1 MHRVCQRCWIGA
13 AIVCLITA
21 GYATQASRADAPRD
35 DTPRGDTCLWYRQP
49 AAEWVE
55 ALPIGNG
62 RLGGMVFGG
71 VADDRVQLNEDT
83 FWSGGPYESTSPDA
97 LKYLPVVRRLINEGK
112 YGEAMRTA
120 ERYLMGQPIN
130 LQSLQ
135 PLGDLRLEFPDGGEP
150 TGYRREL
157 NLDTAIASESYDI
170 GSRRF
175 TREYFAS
182 APDNVIVVHVAC
194 DQPGQV
200 SFTARLDS
208 QQPFETKAVDG
219 ELMMDGTWHGTVRS
233 PEEHLKRSQNLTMLW
248 CGDGLSYAV
257 RLAVVA
263 DGGETRVDDDGLH
276 VEGADSVTLILAAA
290 TSYQGRSPGE
300 VCAATIAAAIKKP
313 FDELRKRHVA
323 DYQSLFQ
330 RVSLDLGSTDA
341 GRLPTDER
349 LELAKRDTADPA
361 LSTLLFNYGRYLL
374 IACSRPGTQPA
385 TLQGLWND
393 ERWPPWGSK
402 YTININTEM
411 NYWPAEVTNLAECHE
426 PLFDMIDQLRPSG
439 RKTAREHYGCGGF
452 VAHHNTDLWRA
463 TTPVDGA
470 RWGLWPMGAAWL
482 STHLWEH
489 YAFSGDKEFLRQK
502 YPTMKE
508 AAQFLLDFMV
518 RDDQGRLVTNPSF
531 SPENE
536 FIDAQGRKG
545 VLSAGATMD
554 REIIRQLFTECIQA
568 SEILGVDAEFR
579 TQLEAALADMPP
591 LAIGKH
597 GQIQEWLEDYDE
609 PEPGHRH
616 ISQLFALH
624 PGDQITVRG
633 TPELAQAARATLE
646 RRLANGG
653 GHTGWSRAWIINF
666 WARLEDAQKAYEN
679 VQALLAKSMYPNLFD
694 AHPPFQIDGN
704 FGATAGIAEML
715 LQSHAGEVHLL
726 PALPT
731 EWPTGHVTGLRA
743 RGGFEVDVYW
753 KDGKLDRAA
762 IRSKL
767 GGPCTV
773 RYGDTTVKLDTEPG
787 GEYVLDGELRAAE
800 GGQIRQRKMRVDLG
814 GGLELEE
821 LTEFKDGK
829 VTLIGKTFK
838 RHGVV
843 IMDHISL
850 PELGDEVRTYYSN
863 GQPILGEGIGDDG
876 RVETSL
882 VMKAD
887 GTPIEAFERNKDGDM
902 VPISSDRLHT
912 WIRMYHL
919 VEDTITSIAEAGQQG
934 DEERASQLIDE
945 AIEKALQL
953 KAEGLPDAD
962 VEDHR
967 SDQE

>member
-1 MHRVCQRCWIGA
+1 MMNRLAVT
-13 AIVCLITA
+13 CLIAA
-21 GYATQASRADAPRD
+21 GLAAQTVRADDSHDAA
-35 DTPRGDTCLWYRQP
+35 RGNLCLWYRQP
-49 AAEWVE
+49 AAEWVA

-71 VADDRVQLNEDT
+71 VTGDRVQLNEDT

-97 LKYLPVVRRLINEGK
+97 LKYLPVVRQQIGAGQ
-112 YGEAMRTA
+112 YGDALRNA
-120 ERYLMGQPIN
+120 QRYLMGRPIN

-135 PLGDLRLEFPDGGEP
+135 PLGDLRLEFPAQDDP
-150 TGYRREL
+150 TDYRREL
-157 NLDTAIASESYDI
+157 NLDAAVVRVSYDV
-170 GSRRF
+170 GPRRF

-182 APDNVIVVHVAC
+182 KPDNVIVVRVAC
-194 DQPGQV
+194 GQPGQV

-208 QQPFETKAVDG
+208 QQPFKTKPEGG
-219 ELMMDGTWHGTVRS
+219 ELVMDGTWHGTARS
-233 PEEHLKRSQNLTMLW
+233 PAEHLQRAQNLTMLW
-248 CGDGLSYAV
+248 YGDGLSYAV

-263 DGGETRVDDDGLH
+263 DGGQVHVDDDGLH
-276 VEGADSVTLILAAA
+276 VDGANAATLVLAAA

-300 VCAATIAAAIKKP
+300 VCAADVAAAVKRP
-313 FDELRKRHVA
+313 FDKMLARHET
-323 DYQSLFQ
+323 DYRSLFD

-341 GRLPTDER
+341 SRLPTDER
-349 LELAKRDTADPA
+349 LKLAKEQGADPA
-361 LSTLLFNYGRYLL
+361 LATLLFNYGRYLL

-393 ERWPPWGSK
+393 ELWPPWGSK

-426 PLFDMIDQLRPSG
+426 PLFDMLEEMRPSG
-439 RKTAREHYGCGGF
+439 RKTARVHYGCGGF

-489 YAFSGDKEFLRQK
+489 YAFSGDTEFLREK
-502 YPTMKE
+502 YPTMKA

-518 RDDQGRLVTNPSF
+518 RDDQGRLVTSPSF
-531 SPENE
+531 SPENA
-536 FIDAQGRKG
+536 FVDAEGRQG
-545 VLSAGATMD
+545 VLCAGATMD
-554 REIIRQLFTECIQA
+554 REIIRQLFTECIRA
-568 SEILGVDAEFR
+568 SEILGIDAEFR
-579 TQLEAALADMPP
+579 GQLQQALADVPP

-597 GQIQEWLEDYDE
+597 GQIQEWLEDYGE

-624 PGDQITVRG
+624 PGDQITMRG

-666 WARLEDAQKAYEN
+666 WARLEDAQEAYEN

-715 LQSHAGEVHLL
+715 LQSHAGEINLL
-726 PALPT
+726 PALPK
-731 EWPTGHVTGLRA
+731 EWPTGHATGLRA

-753 KDGKLDRAA
+753 NDGKLQRATV
-762 IRSKL
+762 RSLL
-767 GGPCTV
+767 GRPCTV
-773 RYGDTTVKLDTEPG
+773 RYGGTTAKFDTEPG
-787 GEYVLDGELRAAE
+787 QEYVLDGELRDTEA
-800 GGQIRQRKMRVDLG
+800 GQIRQRKTRVDLG

-821 LTEFKDGK
+821 LTEFRDGK
-829 VTLIGKTFK
+829 VVLIGKTFK

-850 PELGDEVRTYYSN
+850 PELGDEVRTYCLN
-863 GQPILGEGIGDDG
+863 GQPILGEEIGDDG
-876 RVETSL
+876 RVETL
-882 VMKAD
+882 AVMEAD
-887 GTPIEAFERNKDGDM
+887 GTLAEVFERNKDGHM
-902 VPISSDRLHT
+902 VPVSTDRLEASRRA
-912 WIRMYHL
+912 WRFM
-919 VEDTITSIAEAGQQG
+919 EDTFGPVVEAAQKG
-934 DEERASQLIDE
+934 ETERASQLIDE
-945 AIEKALQL
+945 AIEKARQL
-953 KAEGLPDAD
+953 KAEGFPDAD
-962 VEDHR
+962 VEDRR